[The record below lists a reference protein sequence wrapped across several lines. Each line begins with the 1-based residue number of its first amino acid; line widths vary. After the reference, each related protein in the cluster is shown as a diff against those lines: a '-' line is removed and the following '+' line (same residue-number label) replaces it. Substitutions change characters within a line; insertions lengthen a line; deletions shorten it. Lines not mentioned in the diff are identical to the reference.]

1 MGRVLIVEDDEALT
15 PLLRV
20 SLEKVGHQ
28 VSAATDMRA
37 AREVLLKELP
47 DLLLLD
53 LSLPDGNGLEFLREI
68 RTTISVKLPII
79 VLSAQK
85 QEETVVRGLELGA
98 SDYVRKPFAIRE
110 LIARISKWI

>member
-20 SLEKVGHQ
+20 SLEKVGH
-28 VSAATDMRA
+28 VVASAKDIRSG
-37 AREVLLKELP
+37 REALAGSLP

-85 QEETVVRGLELGA
+85 QEDIVVRGLELGA

-110 LIARISKWI
+110 LVARISKWI